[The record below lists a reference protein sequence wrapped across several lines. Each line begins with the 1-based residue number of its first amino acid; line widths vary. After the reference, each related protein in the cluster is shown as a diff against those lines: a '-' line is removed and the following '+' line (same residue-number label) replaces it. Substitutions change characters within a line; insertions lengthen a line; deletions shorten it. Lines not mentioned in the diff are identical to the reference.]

1 VKKIKAYLLALALLL
16 PFISTKA
23 APADTTITFVNF
35 YPGSIIYEL
44 EGHSALH
51 ITMPGAD
58 LAVNFGLFDFNKPN
72 FVYRFVSG
80 QTDYYVGT
88 MPWLWFTQHYI
99 DNGRRIVEHELNLT
113 SEQKYRLLELL
124 KEHLRPENCTYR
136 YNYVKDNCATRP
148 LRMVELAVGDTI
160 ILGKSSLTANGEQV
174 SFRDVMRHYHRN
186 YPWYQFGI
194 DLALGSGI
202 DYKLNQRE
210 TAFAPALLDSQL
222 ADAKTGSGT
231 PLVSRTI
238 VYNDTP
244 EDAAIEGPTPV
255 LLSPI
260 FICSLVLLL
269 TIWMCYRDQKRHK
282 VSKWFDTVLFAAFGL
297 TGLLLT
303 FLIFVSTHEATSP
316 NYLYA
321 WLNPLCFIP
330 AIFIW
335 LKKGKMLVYYYQIA
349 NFAVL
354 LLLMLAWYFLPQS
367 ANPAFL
373 PLILAGFL
381 RSASYINITRN
392 TNQQKANG

>member
-1 VKKIKAYLLALALLL
+1 VKKIKAYLLALAMLM
-16 PFISTKA
+16 PFISAKA

-51 ITMPGAD
+51 ITMPDAD

-80 QTDYYVGT
+80 ETDYYVGT
-88 MPWLWFTQHYI
+88 MPWLWFTQHYV

-113 SEQKYRLLELL
+113 SEQKSRLIELL
-124 KEHLRPENCTYR
+124 KEHLLPQNRTYR

-160 ILGKSSLTANGEQV
+160 LLGKSTLTKNDEQI
-174 SFRDVMRHYHRN
+174 SYRDVMRHYHRN

-202 DYKLNQRE
+202 DYALNSRE
-210 TAFAPALLDSQL
+210 TAFAPVLLDSQL

-231 PLVSRTI
+231 PLITRTI
-238 VYNDTP
+238 VFNDTP
-244 EDAAIEGPTPV
+244 EDSAIEGPTPF

-260 FICSLVLLL
+260 FVCSLILLIAICL
-269 TIWMCYRDQKRHK
+269 SYRDIKRGK
-282 VSKWFDTVLFAAFGL
+282 VSKWFDTVLFAVYGMA
-297 TGLLLT
+297 GLLLT

-367 ANPAFL
+367 ANPAFF

-381 RSASYINITRN
+381 RSASYISITRTKN
-392 TNQQKANG
+392 KLTKN